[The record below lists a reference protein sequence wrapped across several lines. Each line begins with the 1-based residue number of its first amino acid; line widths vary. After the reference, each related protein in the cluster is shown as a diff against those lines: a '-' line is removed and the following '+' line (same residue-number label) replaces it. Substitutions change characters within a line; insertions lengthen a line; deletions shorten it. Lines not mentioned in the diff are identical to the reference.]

1 MTLLLS
7 IALPIVW
14 AWVLWCIIKGKL
26 LREEA
31 KRYTWD
37 RIRGFGVMGLWLTGI
52 VLIVTGFVGAI
63 SGYNPD
69 LQRVLNGV
77 FS

>member
-1 MTLLLS
+1 MALLLS
-7 IALPIVW
+7 VALPIVW

-31 KRYTWD
+31 SRYAWD
-37 RIRGFGVMGLWLTGI
+37 RIRGFGAMGLWLTGL

-63 SGYNPD
+63 SGYDPD
-69 LQRVLNGV
+69 LLRFFN
-77 FS
+77 